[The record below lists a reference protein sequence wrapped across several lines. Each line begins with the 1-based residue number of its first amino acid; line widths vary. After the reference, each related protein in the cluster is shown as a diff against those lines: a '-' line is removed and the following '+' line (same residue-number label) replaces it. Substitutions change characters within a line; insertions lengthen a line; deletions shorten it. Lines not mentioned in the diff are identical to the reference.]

1 MYLNEDYKFIE
12 ENAPCYIYD
21 ETNIIEKCKELKS
34 NILGFD
40 FLYSIKTNPY
50 NKIVKSIAEQG
61 FGADASST
69 NEVMISSECGV
80 FKYDIYYSSPGKTEI
95 DIETVLDK
103 CIIIADSITE
113 IELINKISKKHNQKV
128 KIGIRINP
136 DFTMDDDS
144 AKSSKFGID
153 IEDMSSVFKMLSM
166 CDYVSVVGIHIHIK
180 SQVLDFEKLGY
191 YYEKCFFI
199 ALNLNKSKYINI
211 EFINFGSGLGVAYDN
226 LREKPL
232 NLKELSKL
240 IQKIAFINSNTLKSR
255 LLIESGRFI
264 VCKSG
269 NYYVKIVDI
278 KVSRG
283 KKYLIVKNGLNG
295 FMRPIISNLI
305 ENVTCG
311 VELEG
316 QEPLYTSNHAFSLSV
331 LNNLK
336 EEEYV
341 NVVGN
346 LCTSLDVIA
355 NNVKLKKANIGD
367 LISISNA
374 GSYSYSLS
382 PLLFSSYE
390 FPKQY
395 YKRKDGY
402 TE

>member
-1 MYLNEDYKFIE
+1 
-12 ENAPCYIYD
+12 
-21 ETNIIEKCKELKS
+21 
-34 NILGFD
+34 
-40 FLYSIKTNPY
+40 
-50 NKIVKSIAEQG
+50 
-61 FGADASST
+61 
-69 NEVMISSECGV
+69 
-80 FKYDIYYSSPGKTEI
+80 
-95 DIETVLDK
+95 
-103 CIIIADSITE
+103 
-113 IELINKISKKHNQKV
+113 
-128 KIGIRINP
+128 
-136 DFTMDDDS
+136 
-144 AKSSKFGID
+144 
-153 IEDMSSVFKMLSM
+153 
-166 CDYVSVVGIHIHIK
+166 HIHIK
-180 SQVLDFEKLGY
+180 SQVLDFEKLGH

-226 LREKPL
+226 LRENPL

-240 IQKIAFINSNTLKSR
+240 TQKIAFTNSNTLKSR

-305 ENVTCG
+305 ENITCG

-390 FPKQY
+390 LPKQY

-402 TE
+402 IE

>member
-1 MYLNEDYKFIE
+1 MCLNEEIQFIE
-12 ENAPCYIYD
+12 EHAPCYIYD
-21 ETNIIEKCKELKS
+21 ETSIIEKCKELKN

-50 NKIVKSIAEQG
+50 NEIVKSIVAQG
-61 FGADASST
+61 CGADAASI
-69 NEVMISSECGV
+69 NEVILSSKCGV
-80 FKYDIYYSSPGKTEI
+80 AKDDIYYSSPGKTES
-95 DIETVLDK
+95 DIEIALDK

-113 IELINKISKKHNQKV
+113 IELINKISKKIDKKT

-136 DFTMDDDS
+136 NFTMDDDN
-144 AKSSKFGID
+144 AISSKFGID
-153 IEDMSSVFKMLSM
+153 IEDIDSVFKMLSI
-166 CDYVSVVGIHIHIK
+166 CDYISVVGIHIHIK
-180 SQVLDFEKLGY
+180 SQVLDFEKLGC
-191 YYEKCFFI
+191 YYEKCFLI

-211 EFINFGSGLGVAYDN
+211 EFINFGSGLGVVYDN
-226 LREKPL
+226 LRESPV
-232 NLKELSKL
+232 NLKELSRLTK
-240 IQKIAFINSNTLKSR
+240 KIVLTNSNTLKAR

-264 VCKSG
+264 VCKAG

-295 FMRPIISNLI
+295 FMRPIISNLV
-305 ENVTCG
+305 EKVTYG

-316 QEPLYTSNHAFSLSV
+316 QEPLYTSNSAFSVSV
-331 LNNLK
+331 LNNIK

-390 FPKQY
+390 IPKQY

-402 TE
+402 IE

>member
-1 MYLNEDYKFIE
+1 MCLNKEIRFIE
-12 ENAPCYIYD
+12 EHAPCYIYD
-21 ETNIIEKCKELKS
+21 ESNVIEKCKELKN

-50 NKIVKSIAEQG
+50 NKIVRSIVAQD
-61 FGADASST
+61 FGADAASI
-69 NEVMISSECGV
+69 NEVILSLECGV
-80 FKYDIYYSSPGKTEI
+80 DKEDIYYSSPGKTES

-113 IELINKISKKHNQKV
+113 IELINKISKKNNKKT

-136 DFTMDDDS
+136 DFNMDNDN
-144 AKSSKFGID
+144 AISSKFGID
-153 IEDMSSVFKMLSM
+153 IEDIDHVFKVLSI
-166 CDYVSVVGIHIHIK
+166 CDYISVVGIHIHIK
-180 SQVLDFEKLGY
+180 SQVLDFEKLGC
-191 YYEKCFFI
+191 YYEKCFLI
-199 ALNLNKSKYINI
+199 ALNLNKNKYINI
-211 EFINFGSGLGVAYDN
+211 EFINFGSGLGVVYDN
-226 LREKPL
+226 LRDNPL

-240 IQKIAFINSNTLKSR
+240 TEKIALTNSNTLKAR

-295 FMRPIISNLI
+295 FMRPIISNLV
-305 ENVTCG
+305 EKVSCG

-331 LNNLK
+331 LNNVK

-355 NNVKLKKANIGD
+355 NNVKLKKAHIGD

-390 FPKQY
+390 IPKQY

-402 TE
+402 IE